1 MDLLYFSPK
10 DVKDIVAQYDYDD
23 DIMCE
28 DDERVLAIKKAI
40 SQLPTSDR
48 IFFCLYLEIG
58 SSRKLGR
65 LLGGIS
71 HSTVLKEVKR
81 IKQVILGNLVGIE

>member
-10 DVKDIVAQYDYDD
+10 EVKEIVAQFDYDD

-28 DDERVLAIKKAI
+28 DEDRVLAIKKAI
-40 SQLPTSDR
+40 SQLPTPDK
-48 IFFCLYLEIG
+48 IFFCLYLETG

-81 IKQVILGNLVGIE
+81 IKQVILENLGQD